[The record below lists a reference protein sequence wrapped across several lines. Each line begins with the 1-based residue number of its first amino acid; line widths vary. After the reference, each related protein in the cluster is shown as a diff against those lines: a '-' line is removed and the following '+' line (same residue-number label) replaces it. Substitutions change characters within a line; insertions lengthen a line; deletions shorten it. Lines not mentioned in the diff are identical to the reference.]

1 MVGFHAL
8 AALLASV
15 HALLNK
21 RDSRAAALWL
31 GIIWFLP
38 VLGPMLY
45 LALGVNRIRR
55 KAISLGVRKNLLRAV
70 PQNLGESELSKV
82 EHLQMLARVVG
93 RVVARPLTPG
103 NRLRP
108 LVNGDEAFPAM
119 LAAIDSATKSISL
132 VTYIFDNDES
142 GKEFAEALGRAV
154 KRGVAVR
161 VLIDAAGTRYSWPSI
176 THRLKHW
183 KVPFAR
189 FLPASVLT
197 PWRVTTVN
205 LRNHRKVMVV
215 DGQMAFTGGM
225 NIRQGNVLAKN
236 PPSPVRDL
244 HFCTEG
250 PVVAQLQEAFAA
262 DWAFTTDETLD
273 GDLWFPELADRGE
286 VVARVITDGPDADFE
301 TVRWTLLAALAEAQH
316 SVQILTPYFLPDTA
330 LVTGL
335 NLAVLRGVR
344 VDIILPAKSNLRFVD
359 WASRSM
365 WWQVLQRGCRIWLTT
380 PPFDHSKLIIV
391 DGHWVLFGS
400 ANWDARS
407 LRLNFELNTEA
418 YGREFADRMGK
429 IIEDKLRGARLVTLD
444 DADAR
449 SYAAKLRDAVA
460 RLFSPYL

>member
-1 MVGFHAL
+1 MAGFDFL

-15 HALLNK
+15 NVLLNK
-21 RDSRAAALWL
+21 RDSRATTLWL
-31 GIIWFLP
+31 GIIWFVP

-55 KAISLGVRKNLLRAV
+55 KAISLGVHKGLARRV
-70 PQNLGESELSKV
+70 PKNLGESELSQV

-93 RVVARPLTPG
+93 RVVARPLMPG
-103 NRLRP
+103 NCLRP
-108 LVNGDEAFPAM
+108 FVNGDEAFPAM
-119 LAAIDSATKSISL
+119 LAAINAATKSISL
-132 VTYIFDNDES
+132 ATYIFDNDES
-142 GKEFAEALGRAV
+142 GQAFAEALGRAV
-154 KRGVAVR
+154 KRGVEVR
-161 VLIDAAGTRYSWPSI
+161 VLIDAAGIRYSWPSI
-176 THRLKHW
+176 THRLRHL

-215 DGQMAFTGGM
+215 DGKMAFTGGM
-225 NIRQGNVLAKN
+225 NIRHGNVIAKN
-236 PPSPVRDL
+236 PRSPVRDL
-244 HFCTEG
+244 HFCAEG

-262 DWAFTTDETLD
+262 DWAFTAKETLD
-273 GDLWFPELADRGE
+273 GDLWFPELADSGN
-286 VVARVITDGPDADFE
+286 VVARVIADGPDADFE
-301 TVRWTLLAALAEAQH
+301 TIRWTLLAALAEAQH
-316 SVQILTPYFLPDTA
+316 SVQILTPYFLPDTT
-330 LVTGL
+330 LVTAL
-335 NLAVLRGVR
+335 NLAALRGVR

-359 WASRSM
+359 WASRAM
-365 WWQVLQRGCRIWLTT
+365 WWQMLERGCRIWLT
-380 PPFDHSKLIIV
+380 PAPFDHSKLMIV

-418 YGREFADRMGK
+418 YGRDFAGQMSK
-429 IIEDKLRGARLVTLD
+429 VVEDKLRGARLVALD

-449 SYAAKLRDAVA
+449 SYAAKLRDAIA